1 MIYWVSTS
9 VLTITTNDILSVYKR
24 VNYNNKW
31 YSVECL
37 TNDILSVTT
46 ITTNDILSVYKRVNY
61 NNVLTITITT
71 MIYWVSTS
79 VLTITTN
86 DILSVYKRVN
96 YNNKWYIECL
106 QAC

>member
-1 MIYWVSTS
+1 MIYDITR
-9 VLTITTNDILSVYKR
+9 VLTT
-24 VNYNNKW
+24 
-31 YSVECL
+31 
-37 TNDILSVTT
+37 
-46 ITTNDILSVYKRVNY
+46 
-61 NNVLTITITT
+61 
-71 MIYWVSTS
+71 VSTS

>member
-1 MIYWVSTS
+1 
-9 VLTITTNDILSVYKR
+9 
-24 VNYNNKW
+24 
-31 YSVECL
+31 
-37 TNDILSVTT
+37 
-46 ITTNDILSVYKRVNY
+46 
-61 NNVLTITITT
+61 

-106 QAC
+106 QACDISVYVNYNNKWYIECLQAC

>member
-1 MIYWVSTS
+1 MIYWVLQAVNYNKWHIDVKKRVILTYWVSTS
-9 VLTITTNDILSVYKR
+9 VLTITTNDILSVY
-24 VNYNNKW
+24 N
-31 YSVECL
+31 
-37 TNDILSVTT
+37 
-46 ITTNDILSVYKRVNY
+46 
-61 NNVLTITITT
+61 
-71 MIYWVSTS
+71 WVSTS